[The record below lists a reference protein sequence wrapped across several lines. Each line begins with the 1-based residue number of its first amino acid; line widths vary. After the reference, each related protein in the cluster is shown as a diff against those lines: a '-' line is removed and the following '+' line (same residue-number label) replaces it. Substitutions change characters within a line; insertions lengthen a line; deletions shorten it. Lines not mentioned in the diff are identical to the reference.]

1 MPRLLNEKQIH
12 ISDIDTNPENFSN
25 LIQMISN
32 ETLNS
37 TMAKTVFENMLL
49 DGKTPAEISENL
61 GLTQISD
68 TNSLEQI
75 ISEILSQNTSAVED
89 YLEGKETAIR
99 FLVGQVMKETKGKAN
114 PKIATEILINQIT
127 KI

>member
-1 MPRLLNEKQIH
+1 
-12 ISDIDTNPENFSN
+12 
-25 LIQMISN
+25 MISN

>member
-1 MPRLLNEKQIH
+1 
-12 ISDIDTNPENFSN
+12 
-25 LIQMISN
+25 
-32 ETLNS
+32 
-37 TMAKTVFENMLL
+37 MLL
-49 DGKTPAEISENL
+49 EGKSPAEISENL

-68 TNSLEQI
+68 INSLEQI
-75 ISEILSQNTSAVED
+75 ISEILSQNSSAVED

>member
-1 MPRLLNEKQIH
+1 MPRLLNEIQIH

>member
-1 MPRLLNEKQIH
+1 MRKLLNVELPRLLNEKQIH

-37 TMAKTVFENMLL
+37 TMAKTVFEKMLL
-49 DGKTPAEISENL
+49 DGKTPVEISENL

-114 PKIATEILINQIT
+114 PKIAF
-127 KI
+127 KY